1 MYQTLLRFVCLVA
14 LAALWLTPATM
25 ALADGHLPPKP
36 QVGPRLSP
44 PAIPHSSVLNNDT
57 IYNNL
62 LVPPPVQSQEANAA
76 NGGRSQEAPG
86 RGIRQTITPH
96 SVGLTLMSSGTVC
109 NDFNWA
115 GEWASPPSDVFT
127 NWYAGWGPFA
137 VDRGLYQAKNTVFA
151 MERVVGPGKNYG
163 PNQFSV
169 KISSHQPY
177 AGGFGS
183 PLISVTPGAEVT
195 VQVKY
200 LIWDHDHHGL
210 DYDWA
215 SMGLKPDAAGAEAS
229 YVNGYVRGEWAVM
242 RHTITAGS
250 SGQIMVLLQGSSPM
264 ATNSNIYFDDVQ
276 IAVDGQFLT
285 NCRTK

>member
-1 MYQTLLRFVCLVA
+1 MSNVWVRISCVVV
-14 LAALWLTPATM
+14 LAALWLMPATV

-36 QVGPRLSP
+36 QEGPRLSP
-44 PAIPHSSVLNNDT
+44 PAIPHTSVLNNDT

-62 LVPPPVQSQEANAA
+62 LVPPPVESQEADAA
-76 NGGRSQEAPG
+76 DGGRTQQAPG

-96 SVGLTLMSSGTVC
+96 SVGTTLFASGTVC
-109 NDFNWA
+109 NDFNRA
-115 GEWASPPSDVFT
+115 DDWASPPSDVFT

-137 VDRGLYQAKNTVFA
+137 VDHGLYQAKNTVFA

-163 PNQFSV
+163 ANQFSA
-169 KISSHQPY
+169 KISSNQPY

-183 PLISVTPGAEVT
+183 PLIKVAPGAQVT
-195 VQVKY
+195 VRVKY

-215 SMGLKPDAAGAEAS
+215 SMGVKPDATGPEAR
-229 YVNGYVRGEWAVM
+229 YVNGYVRGVWAEM
-242 RHTITAGS
+242 SNTITAGPT
-250 SGQIMVLLQGSSPM
+250 GQIMVLIQGSSPI

-276 IAVDGQFLT
+276 IAVNGNYLAK
-285 NCRTK
+285 CMYE